1 MARKKRISRVL
12 EKTELRVAGLTAIAS
27 EVNFDNLS
35 VDYLNDLI
43 QQLRTKLN
51 AYNTALTLIDASKTE
66 IEEIEK
72 TLSAASERMLTGVAF
87 KFGND
92 SREYEM
98 AGGVRKSDRV
108 RKATNSRLKGAS
120 LSAEGTAQ
128 TA

>member
-12 EKTELRVAGLTAIAS
+12 EKAELRVAGLTAIAS
-27 EVNFDNLS
+27 EVNFDDLS
-35 VDYLNDLI
+35 VDYLNELI

-51 AYNTALTLIDASKTE
+51 AYNTALTIIDASKTE

-87 KFGND
+87 KFGKD

-108 RKATNSRLKGAS
+108 RKATNSRLKGTT
-120 LSAEGTAQ
+120 LSAEETAQ
-128 TA
+128 MA